1 VSRCMKRG
9 EESQVIFIYTAS
21 RSQEMVCHDQQQ
33 QQQQRLGYLPAPRP
47 SICVVE
53 GDGDDSTAHAGPF
66 AAALNSHVP
75 VACPSPLSK
84 AATTVGWKS
93 HIIIIAAE
101 GSPVRH
107 IQLYMQTLPSA
118 LRSVAA

>member
-1 VSRCMKRG
+1 MKRG

-21 RSQEMVCHDQQQ
+21 RVCHDQQ

-93 HIIIIAAE
+93 HIIIIIAAE

-107 IQLYMQTLPSA
+107 IQLYMQTLPPA